1 LPAPE
6 ASFIISGLMDKSWI
20 AANLEEVRARV
31 ESRCLANGVDPSGV
45 KIVGI
50 TKTLTA
56 ETAMDG
62 IKAGLT
68 DLGENRVQEAA
79 KKIPMV
85 SPRPKWHLVGHLQ
98 KNKVKK
104 AVEIFDIIESVDS
117 LELAQLISMRAYETG
132 KTMETYLQV
141 NSSFETSKHG
151 FDPGEIFDF
160 ADKINKLPG
169 LIVSGL
175 MTIGPLTDDL
185 DLIKKAFAMTR
196 DLFEKLNAR
205 MGGGF
210 EVLSM
215 GMSGDFEA
223 AIGMGSTN
231 VRVGST
237 IFGARDYG
245 AAA

>member
-1 LPAPE
+1 
-6 ASFIISGLMDKSWI
+6 MDKSRI
-20 AANLEEVRARV
+20 AANLAEVRARV
-31 ESRCLANGVDPSGV
+31 ERRCLANRVDPSTV
-45 KIVGI
+45 KIVGV

-56 ETAMDG
+56 ETAMEG
-62 IKAGLT
+62 IEAGLT
-68 DLGENRVQEAA
+68 DLGESRVQEAA
-79 KKIPMV
+79 EKISMV
-85 SPRPKWHLVGHLQ
+85 SPRPVWHLVGHLQ

-104 AVEIFDIIESVDS
+104 AIEIFDIIQSVDS
-117 LELAQLISMRAYETG
+117 LELAQLISIRARDAG

-151 FDPGEIFDF
+151 IDPGEIFDF

-196 DLFEKLNAR
+196 NLFDKIQAR

-215 GMSGDFEA
+215 GMSGDFELA
-223 AIGMGSTN
+223 L
-231 VRVGST
+231 
-237 IFGARDYG
+237 DYG
-245 AAA
+245 ANELRIGTAIFGPRSKA

>member
-1 LPAPE
+1 
-6 ASFIISGLMDKSWI
+6 MDKSWI

-45 KIVGI
+45 KIIGV

-56 ETAMDG
+56 EMAMEG

-79 KKIPMV
+79 KKIPLV
-85 SPRPKWHLVGHLQ
+85 SPRPRWHLVGHLQ

-117 LELAQLISMRAYETG
+117 LELAQLISMRACEMG
-132 KTMETYLQV
+132 KTMETHIQV
-141 NSSFETSKHG
+141 NSSYETSKHG

-160 ADKINKLPG
+160 ADKINELPG
-169 LIVSGL
+169 LMISGL
-175 MTIGPLTDDL
+175 MTIGPLTEDL
-185 DLIKKAFAMTR
+185 DLMKKAFAMTR
-196 DLFEKLNAR
+196 DLFEKLKAKV
-205 MGGGF
+205 GGGF

-215 GMSGDFEA
+215 GMSADFELA
-223 AIGMGSTN
+223 L
-231 VRVGST
+231 
-237 IFGARDYG
+237 DYG
-245 AAA
+245 ANALRIGTAIFGPRSKA